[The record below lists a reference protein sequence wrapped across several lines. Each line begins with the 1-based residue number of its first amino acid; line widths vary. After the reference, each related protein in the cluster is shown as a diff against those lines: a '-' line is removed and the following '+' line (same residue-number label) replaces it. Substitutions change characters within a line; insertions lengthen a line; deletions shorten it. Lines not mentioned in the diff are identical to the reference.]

1 MTFSLPA
8 LTLGQWAL
16 VLGVVG
22 IFAALSLYSIWDA
35 FHREFKTTGEKMA
48 WIQAAILV
56 PFLGGLAYLFF
67 GRTRGKRIV

>member
-8 LTLGQWAL
+8 LSAGQWTM

-22 IFAALSLYSIWDA
+22 VFAGLSLFSIWDA
-35 FHREFKTTGEKMA
+35 FRREFKTTGEKLA

-67 GRTRGKRIV
+67 GRNRGKRIP